1 MKRILFFALA
11 VLAFASCNKDMLDTE
26 LQPESQESGITICA
40 TIAGDQ
46 TKTTVVYGNTNFTAG
61 EISQW
66 SEGDEFSVDFFDGSD
81 WLVYAD
87 YMINPNDKGKTTAEF
102 TKSDGNLPGEGTY
115 TVRGF
120 YPASAYMG
128 IDFTGQKQT
137 GYNADHTG
145 EYDVMTAG
153 PQSVI
158 VDSDGNAEINM
169 TFRHLLPMLRF
180 RLKNAT
186 GADIN
191 ITAIKIRSEN
201 AANQFYRYASYDFMT
216 GVVIP
221 SSPLTEVGLTCEST
235 IVINEDEDA
244 ADFYMMLAGNTVSD
258 TDAGLIIAVHF
269 GSGDIQE
276 FVIPTREF
284 LKVPFVGGMRYY
296 FNLTVSGAN
305 ITNYTDPATGIKYEL
320 KGTTAEL
327 TDGTGASGHVT
338 IPATVA
344 GCNVTSIRTEAF
356 AYSGIT
362 GLTFETGSQLATIGD
377 WAFFYCSSLVGN
389 ITIPASVTSIGGYAF
404 RDTDITELNFETG
417 SQLATIGESAF
428 LYCSSLVGN
437 ITIPASV
444 TSIGG
449 YAFAGAGITTINMD
463 CTTPPTLGVSVFSGL
478 APLTINVPTSAAA
491 SYSSVINGML
501 NGWDHSSGAID
512 LIDLSN
518 GLPVTLTGLGGA
530 TSVTITA
537 IP

>member
-26 LQPESQESGITICA
+26 LQPVQSESREGGITIRA

-46 TKTTVVYGNTNFTAG
+46 TKTTVVYGNTDFAAG

-66 SEGDEFSVDFFDGSD
+66 SEGDAFSVDFFDGSD
-81 WLVYAD
+81 WVTYAD

-128 IDFTGQKQT
+128 IDFTGQTQT

-153 PQSVI
+153 PQSII

-169 TFRHLLPMLRF
+169 TFRHVLPMLRF

-201 AANQFYRYASYDFMT
+201 AANQFYRSARYDYEN
-216 GVVIP
+216 GVVILG
-221 SSPLTEVGLTCEST
+221 SPLTEVGLTCEST
-235 IVINEDEDA
+235 IVVNEDEDA

-276 FVIPTREF
+276 FVIPACDF

-305 ITNYTDPATGIKYEL
+305 ITNYTDPVTGIKYEL
-320 KGTTAEL
+320 KGTTARL
-327 TDGTGASGHVT
+327 TDGTGASGPVV
-338 IPATVA
+338 IPATVE
-344 GCNVTSIRTEAF
+344 GCNVTSIGTDAFWGSGITGLTFEADSQLADIGSGAFYFCSGLVGNITIPASVTSIGTGAF
-356 AYSGIT
+356 ADTGIT
-362 GLTFETGSQLATIGD
+362 GLTFETGSQLAGIGD
-377 WAFFYCSSLVGN
+377 AAFSNCSYLVGN

-404 RDTDITELNFETG
+404 
-417 SQLATIGESAF
+417 
-428 LYCSSLVGN
+428 V
-437 ITIPASV
+437 
-444 TSIGG
+444 
-449 YAFAGAGITTINMD
+449 GAGITTINMD
-463 CTTPPTLGVSVFSGL
+463 CTTPPTLGTSVFSGL
-478 APLTINVPTSAAA
+478 TLTINVPSSAATT
-491 SYSSVINGML
+491 YNSVVNGKL
-501 NGWDHSSGAID
+501 NGWDHSSGT
-512 LIDLSN
+512 IDLSG
-518 GLPVTLTGLGGA
+518 GLPVSLLDLGGA